1 MMLELKNERIYNPF
15 YLIDTESIL
24 GSTNRNKSCKMQL
37 CRDLYFMNSLMH
49 TFLEY
54 LNIAC
59 NGQHD
64 FMNEIDILSC
74 HVFE

>member
-1 MMLELKNERIYNPF
+1 
-15 YLIDTESIL
+15 
-24 GSTNRNKSCKMQL
+24 
-37 CRDLYFMNSLMH
+37 MNSLMH

-64 FMNEIDILSC
+64 FMNEIDILSY
-74 HVFE
+74 HVFEWRQDGYNENMLQLRAHDESSKNKWGGSIKSYK